1 MQLRPYQQAAIDTLW
16 RYFEHGEGNPV
27 LVLPTGAGKS
37 PLMAAIAREAM
48 ERWGCRVG
56 ILAHVQELVAQNA
69 DKMLKV
75 WPEAP
80 VGIYAAGLK
89 RRDRFSRITFMQIQS
104 VAKRAHELGRFDLLL
119 VDEAHRIPLRGEGMY
134 RQFLTDA
141 RKHNKDLRLVGL
153 TATPYRLE
161 GAAVPVCSDDGLLNH
176 VIYEARITDL
186 IRDGYLSPLTCKAG
200 DRPDLASVHT
210 RGGEYI
216 EAELAAAM
224 MTGDLVQRTV
234 ADMLARAAGRK
245 AGIVFCVNVAH
256 AEAVLAELR
265 KAGEA
270 AVLVHGGTPKEQRK
284 TLIADFQRGAL
295 RWMVNVNV
303 LSEGFDAPH
312 IDCVAMLRPTKSPGL
327 YYQQVGRGFRLAP
340 GKADCLVLDYA
351 GNTLEHG
358 PVDAIQLRSKRSGEK
373 EVGTAPS
380 KKCPACDE
388 VMHAALR
395 QCPVCGHEFPAAEVK
410 HDERP
415 VGGAV
420 LSSEAEVP
428 VIKAMV
434 GAVEYSRHVGKSGV
448 PSLRVTY
455 RCGLMRVNEYVCL
468 EHRGFARD
476 KACAWWLARDPGTV
490 QVPRTVDEALTLV
503 DLLPKPESIRF
514 TSPAN
519 GYREVVGYEFSHDAA
534 AKAAVAQPAASGN
547 PRNRVD
553 PPSDAVQRVPALR
566 GPDWLVRALEAGGA
580 K

>member
-37 PLMAAIAREAM
+37 PLMAAIAREAL

-69 DKMLKV
+69 DKMLRL

-104 VAKRAHELGRFDLLL
+104 VAKRAHELGKFDLLL

-134 RQFLTDA
+134 RQFLADA

-161 GAAVPVCSDDGLLNH
+161 GAAVPVCSDDGLLNQ

-200 DRPDLASVHT
+200 DRPDLGGVHV

-224 MTGDLVQRTV
+224 MAGDLVQRTV
-234 ADMLARAAGRK
+234 ADMLARAVGRK

-270 AVLVHGGTPKEQRK
+270 AALVHGGTQKEQRK
-284 TLIADFQRGAL
+284 ALIADFQRGAL

-327 YYQQVGRGFRLAP
+327 YYQQAGRGFRLAP
-340 GKADCLVLDYA
+340 GKVDCLVLDYA

-358 PVDAIQLRSKRSGEK
+358 PVDAIQLRSKRTGEK

-395 QCPVCGHEFPAAEVK
+395 QCPACGHEFPPAEAK

-415 VGGAV
+415 TGAAI
-420 LSSEAEVP
+420 LSSEVRVP
-428 VIKAMV
+428 VVEARV
-434 GAVEYSRHVGKSGV
+434 GAVEYAEHIGKSGV

-455 RCGLMRVNEYVCL
+455 RCGLLRISEYVCL

-476 KACAWWLARDPGTV
+476 KACAWWLARAPGTT
-490 QVPRTVDEALTLV
+490 QVPRTVEEALTLV
-503 DLLPKPESIRF
+503 DLLPKPESVKF

-519 GYREVVGYEFSHDAA
+519 GYREVVGHEFPHDAA
-534 AKAAVAQPAASGN
+534 AKAAVAQPAAGGDS
-547 PRNRVD
+547 RNRD
-553 PPSDAVQRVPALR
+553 DAAGDAVQRVPALR
-566 GPDWLVRALEAGGA
+566 GPDWLVRALAAGGSR
-580 K
+580 